1 MLRSQLGCSDSWL
14 ANVAQ
19 NLNAELGACWYV
31 LIQDWIL
38 SAAPLPMF
46 LNIEIN
52 VDLLRIVL
60 AGAAR
65 LALLLALLR
74 RMRELSWHAAGDS
87 IEWKLG
93 SRAGGP
99 FYGPAKVNQLN
110 SIAKRTKTNCYNYKH
125 NSLLAIILTAPG
137 GAPPQ

>member
-1 MLRSQLGCSDSWL
+1 MYVIIKLAVRIRDCGNELPHKGEYVLRSQLGCFDCWL

-31 LIQDWIL
+31 LIQDWIP

-74 RMRELSWHAAGDS
+74 RMRELS
-87 IEWKLG
+87 
-93 SRAGGP
+93 
-99 FYGPAKVNQLN
+99 
-110 SIAKRTKTNCYNYKH
+110 
-125 NSLLAIILTAPG
+125 
-137 GAPPQ
+137 

>member
-1 MLRSQLGCSDSWL
+1 MYLIIKLAVRIRDCGNELPHKGQYVLRSQLGCFDCWL

-31 LIQDWIL
+31 HIKDWIL

-46 LNIEIN
+46 LHIEIN

-74 RMRELSWHAAGDS
+74 RMRELS
-87 IEWKLG
+87 
-93 SRAGGP
+93 
-99 FYGPAKVNQLN
+99 
-110 SIAKRTKTNCYNYKH
+110 
-125 NSLLAIILTAPG
+125 
-137 GAPPQ
+137 

>member
-74 RMRELSWHAAGDS
+74 RMRELS
-87 IEWKLG
+87 
-93 SRAGGP
+93 
-99 FYGPAKVNQLN
+99 
-110 SIAKRTKTNCYNYKH
+110 
-125 NSLLAIILTAPG
+125 
-137 GAPPQ
+137 

>member
-1 MLRSQLGCSDSWL
+1 MYLIIKLAVRIRDCGNELPHKGEYVLIVPRSQLGCLDCWL

-65 LALLLALLR
+65 LAAVLLPLLR
-74 RMRELSWHAAGDS
+74 RLRELS
-87 IEWKLG
+87 
-93 SRAGGP
+93 
-99 FYGPAKVNQLN
+99 
-110 SIAKRTKTNCYNYKH
+110 
-125 NSLLAIILTAPG
+125 
-137 GAPPQ
+137 